1 MQCRTTLQLAVR
13 CAACMGVL
21 ATTSTVCRAQSFN
34 IDIGAEA
41 TKPSKA
47 YGAACGQAG
56 RWMNMPAGLPLTQ
69 IPMTDTNG
77 NTTRATALYTPAVA
91 LTFDDPQT
99 KGDDE
104 ALLDDAQRLA
114 TAGVWTIAGL
124 APGNYD
130 VLTYAWAP
138 DDPLNYVTRVTVRGS
153 SDAPQEV
160 GGQIWTGSFV
170 QGGQYARHRVRLAAD
185 GVLKIELDLVSNTA
199 GTING
204 FQLVQS
210 AEGTSARYCTA
221 GVSGSGC
228 APTIH
233 RIGAPRFLGR
243 TFDAQGWYRDPPAP
257 KIEQPTD
264 GLHFVLG
271 T

>member
-1 MQCRTTLQLAVR
+1 MQFRTTLQFAVR

-21 ATTSTVCRAQSFN
+21 AITATASRAQCFN
-34 IDIGAEA
+34 IDIGSEA

-56 RWMNMPAGLPLTQ
+56 RWMNIPAGLPLTQ
-69 IPMTDTNG
+69 LPMADTNG

-114 TAGVWTIAGL
+114 RAGVWTIAGL

-130 VLTYAWAP
+130 VFTYAWAP

-153 SDAPQEV
+153 SDAPQDV
-160 GGQIWTGSFV
+160 GGQIWSGSFV
-170 QGGQYARHRVRLAAD
+170 QGGQYARHRVRLAAG
-185 GVLKIELDLVSNTA
+185 GVLQIHLDLVSNNPA
-199 GTING
+199 TING
-204 FQLVQS
+204 FQLVHD
-210 AEGTSARYCTA
+210 AEGASPRYCA
-221 GVSGSGC
+221 AEVSSSSC
-228 APTIH
+228 VPAIH
-233 RIGAPRFLGR
+233 GIGTPRFLGR
-243 TFDAQGWYRDPPAP
+243 TFGAQGWYRDPPAP
-257 KIEQPTD
+257 KSTRLTN
-264 GLHFVLG
+264 GLDFELRL
-271 T
+271 